1 VQLEIIQA
9 PDLVR
14 AEARMPRWMI
24 AIALVG
30 AVATLLTGHWRV
42 AAGVAVG
49 AALGIMNYLWLHQAI
64 VALLNAEQAG
74 VPKTVVAKMLVR
86 YPLLLAGMF
95 WFCKTGWLPI
105 SAIMGGL
112 LVPGAGVLV
121 ESLCLIRA
129 GLRDDE
135 VVG

>member
-1 VQLEIIQA
+1 
-9 PDLVR
+9 
-14 AEARMPRWMI
+14 M
-24 AIALVG
+24 
-30 AVATLLTGHWRV
+30 
-42 AAGVAVG
+42 
-49 AALGIMNYLWLHQAI
+49 
-64 VALLNAEQAG
+64 
-74 VPKTVVAKMLVR
+74 AKMLIR

-95 WFCKTGWLPI
+95 WFSKTGWLPI

-112 LVPGAGVLV
+112 LVPGAGALV